1 VGKYAP
7 SAAGKPV
14 ETDQGRVRSK
24 SIDYRAKCT
33 DRKEQPMLDVILL
46 AGGIG
51 FFILSIAYAYGCDR
65 L

>member
-7 SAAGKPV
+7 PAAGEPV
-14 ETDQGRVRSK
+14 ETDQSRALEVHRLC
-24 SIDYRAKCT
+24 AKCT
-33 DRKEQPMLDVILL
+33 DRKEQFMLDVILL

-51 FFILSIAYAYGCDR
+51 FFILSIAYAYSCDR